1 MSRRSSSQKESPE
14 GAARDPEAPGAGNG
28 SASDAGEAAADAARP
43 SQIAEIDT
51 APIDALLK
59 IAKQQEDLKALVEKA
74 DATRE
79 KVSAAVYTRVKADY
93 DKRLDALEAEARP
106 LRRKAREEHDRLQ
119 PIHDRLAKGVEEARL
134 DKEELEFRHEVGEIP
149 DDTFQERQKVAE
161 ELLAQREKD
170 FKEADELKQ
179 RFLGVMGPEEE
190 PAPPPMSARTAQMPA
205 EPADL
210 PEPLSDADLGL
221 APPPEPEV
229 VEIDDS
235 PTSPGGAEATAY
247 IQASTLP
254 PMPPPPP
261 PAAAGAPEGR
271 TMVMRFARFVAEDTS
286 EEFQLGL
293 RTSVGRTPDNDICIN
308 NPAVSR
314 RHCVISVAEGG
325 YVIADLKSGNGTFVN
340 DDKIDQRPLVEGD
353 RVKIGPTTFVFHLPE

>member
-1 MSRRSSSQKESPE
+1 MSRRSSSQKESPDS
-14 GAARDPEAPGAGNG
+14 AARDGEAPVAGNG
-28 SASDAGEAAADAARP
+28 SAGEGGEAADAARP

-79 KVSAAVYTRVKADY
+79 KVSAAVYKRVKADY

-106 LRRKAREEHDRLQ
+106 LRKQARDEHGRLQ

-149 DDTFQERQKVAE
+149 DDAFEERNKVAVD
-161 ELLAQREKD
+161 LLAQREKD

-190 PAPPPMSARTAQMPA
+190 PAPAPLSARTTQMPA
-205 EPADL
+205 EAGNV

-221 APPPEPEV
+221 PPPPEPEV

-235 PTSPGGAEATAY
+235 PTNPDGGEATAY

-254 PMPPPPP
+254 PMAPPPLPGG
-261 PAAAGAPEGR
+261 GAPPEGR
-271 TMVMRFARFVAEDTS
+271 TMVMRFARFVAEDS
-286 EEFQLGL
+286 NEEFQLGL

-325 YVIADLKSGNGTFVN
+325 YTIADLKSGNGTYVN
-340 DDKIDQRPLVEGD
+340 DDKLTDQRPLVEGD